1 MKTSAR
7 VVVIGGGVVGV
18 STLYHLARKGWSD
31 VVLIEQGELT
41 SGSTWHAA
49 GLLPLFNMS
58 YSVGQIHKYSVQLYR
73 SLEEE
78 TGQPVGLRQVSNI
91 RLARRRDRMDE
102 FLQYAA
108 TARTI
113 GVQVDVLTPAQ
124 VKEFW
129 PLCNIEGVIG
139 AIRHPEDG
147 YIQPADLTQALAKGA
162 RARGATIYRKT
173 RVTAIRQTA
182 SGEWCVVTDKGEIT
196 CEHIV
201 SCTGNYARKT
211 GAMVGLDIPV
221 IPVEHQYIVT
231 EPHPDIQ
238 ERHRLGLPE
247 MGVLRDP
254 DGSWYMREENGGL
267 ILGPYEKGAPCCYED
282 GPAEGAEYELFQEDL
297 ERLMPHIESAI
308 SVVPA
313 FGEAGVKKVYNGAIA
328 YTPDGSPIVG
338 PAWKHRNFW
347 LNEGHSFGITAAG
360 GAGWQLAE
368 WIVEGEPTIDM
379 LGVDPR
385 RFGDYATHGYLKRK
399 NEEAYADVF
408 TVHYP
413 DEERA
418 AARPLRTT
426 PCYERMKALGAVFGQ
441 KFGWERPNWFAPPGV
456 EQKDDWSF
464 RRAGWFEHVG
474 NECRHVTE
482 HVGIQDMSAF
492 AKCRVSGPGAA
503 AFLDSF
509 VANKLPVRDGRM
521 SLSHAL
527 NTRGGVHS
535 EFTIV
540 RESADSYYL
549 VSAGALQRLDH
560 DYLLKHMPRDGSVQF
575 QDLTSAMGVLVIAGP
590 KSRELL
596 SRVSRDDFSNAAFP
610 WLSAR
615 PVVVGMAPCL
625 AARVNFVGELGWE
638 LHHPM
643 EYQNHIFDTL
653 MEAGADIPLKPFG
666 IRAMNSLR
674 LEKSYRLIGT
684 ELSIEYSADESGLQR
699 FVHADKGGFLGR
711 DGLLAWRERGAAW
724 QFSTLEVHDVTDAD
738 ALGNNPILLGDK
750 TVGRATGGG
759 YGFRLGKSIALA
771 MIAPEHAAVGTEL
784 EIEILGT
791 RHRATVL
798 PESPFDSANARLRA

>member
-1 MKTSAR
+1 
-7 VVVIGGGVVGV
+7 
-18 STLYHLARKGWSD
+18 
-31 VVLIEQGELT
+31 
-41 SGSTWHAA
+41 
-49 GLLPLFNMS
+49 
-58 YSVGQIHKYSVQLYR
+58 
-73 SLEEE
+73 
-78 TGQPVGLRQVSNI
+78 
-91 RLARRRDRMDE
+91 
-102 FLQYAA
+102 
-108 TARTI
+108 
-113 GVQVDVLTPAQ
+113 
-124 VKEFW
+124 
-129 PLCNIEGVIG
+129 
-139 AIRHPEDG
+139 
-147 YIQPADLTQALAKGA
+147 
-162 RARGATIYRKT
+162 
-173 RVTAIRQTA
+173 
-182 SGEWCVVTDKGEIT
+182 
-196 CEHIV
+196 
-201 SCTGNYARKT
+201 
-211 GAMVGLDIPV
+211 
-221 IPVEHQYIVT
+221 
-231 EPHPDIQ
+231 
-238 ERHRLGLPE
+238 
-247 MGVLRDP
+247 
-254 DGSWYMREENGGL
+254 
-267 ILGPYEKGAPCCYED
+267 
-282 GPAEGAEYELFQEDL
+282 
-297 ERLMPHIESAI
+297 
-308 SVVPA
+308 
-313 FGEAGVKKVYNGAIA
+313 
-328 YTPDGSPIVG
+328 
-338 PAWKHRNFW
+338 
-347 LNEGHSFGITAAG
+347 
-360 GAGWQLAE
+360 
-368 WIVEGEPTIDM
+368 M

-385 RFGDYATHGYLKRK
+385 RFGDYATHGYMKRK

-413 DEERA
+413 DEERI

-456 EQKDDWSF
+456 EQKDVWSF

-474 NECRHVTE
+474 NECRHVHE

-503 AFLDSF
+503 AFLDRF

-540 RESADSYYL
+540 RESAESYYL

-596 SRVSRDDFSNAAFP
+596 ARVSRDDFSNAAFP

-653 MEAGADIPLKPFG
+653 MAAGADIPLKPFG

-699 FVHADKGGFLGR
+699 FVHADKGEFLGR

-738 ALGNNPILLGDK
+738 ALGNNPILLDGQ

-759 YGFRLGKSIALA
+759 YGFRIGKSIALA

-798 PESPFDSANARLRA
+798 PESPFDGANARLRA

>member
-1 MKTSAR
+1 
-7 VVVIGGGVVGV
+7 
-18 STLYHLARKGWSD
+18 
-31 VVLIEQGELT
+31 
-41 SGSTWHAA
+41 
-49 GLLPLFNMS
+49 
-58 YSVGQIHKYSVQLYR
+58 
-73 SLEEE
+73 
-78 TGQPVGLRQVSNI
+78 
-91 RLARRRDRMDE
+91 
-102 FLQYAA
+102 
-108 TARTI
+108 
-113 GVQVDVLTPAQ
+113 
-124 VKEFW
+124 
-129 PLCNIEGVIG
+129 
-139 AIRHPEDG
+139 
-147 YIQPADLTQALAKGA
+147 
-162 RARGATIYRKT
+162 
-173 RVTAIRQTA
+173 
-182 SGEWCVVTDKGEIT
+182 
-196 CEHIV
+196 
-201 SCTGNYARKT
+201 
-211 GAMVGLDIPV
+211 
-221 IPVEHQYIVT
+221 
-231 EPHPDIQ
+231 
-238 ERHRLGLPE
+238 
-247 MGVLRDP
+247 
-254 DGSWYMREENGGL
+254 
-267 ILGPYEKGAPCCYED
+267 
-282 GPAEGAEYELFQEDL
+282 
-297 ERLMPHIESAI
+297 
-308 SVVPA
+308 
-313 FGEAGVKKVYNGAIA
+313 
-328 YTPDGSPIVG
+328 
-338 PAWKHRNFW
+338 
-347 LNEGHSFGITAAG
+347 
-360 GAGWQLAE
+360 
-368 WIVEGEPTIDM
+368 
-379 LGVDPR
+379 
-385 RFGDYATHGYLKRK
+385 
-399 NEEAYADVF
+399 
-408 TVHYP
+408 
-413 DEERA
+413 
-418 AARPLRTT
+418 
-426 PCYERMKALGAVFGQ
+426 
-441 KFGWERPNWFAPPGV
+441 V
-456 EQKDDWSF
+456 EQKDVWSF

-474 NECRHVTE
+474 NECRHVHE

-503 AFLDSF
+503 AFLDRF

-540 RESADSYYL
+540 RESAESYYL

-596 SRVSRDDFSNAAFP
+596 ARVSRDDFSNAAFP

-653 MEAGADIPLKPFG
+653 MAAGADIPLKPFG

-699 FVHADKGGFLGR
+699 FVHADKGEFLGR

-738 ALGNNPILLGDK
+738 ALGNNPILLDGQ

-759 YGFRLGKSIALA
+759 YGFRIGKSIALA

-798 PESPFDSANARLRA
+798 PESPFDGANARLRA